1 MEGMEKQREILM
13 DRLIPFLLILKLL
26 LADLEIWRKTKL
38 LRH

>member
-13 DRLIPFLLILKLL
+13 DRLIPFLLILKLF